1 MRRHVLPTPDSP
13 APRHTGL
20 REPRLGQEE
29 PSTQPESLSSHSS
42 LRAAGLQDLSEEGRS
57 PPPRTSRRWGV
68 VRSWAG
74 GHLLLHMPGLVIVVQ
89 RHAFWDSSE
98 LLWFL
103 SVVLGGLGDGDQRRN
118 NVFFL
123 HPGWVSAIFLADS
136 IPSDTSFLHASG
148 SFSTKA
154 KRAQPQPTGVKQ
166 VLYRFGHRDLPTI
179 ALGRWQSQ

>member
-1 MRRHVLPTPDSP
+1 MRRHILPTPDSP

-74 GHLLLHMPGLVIVVQ
+74 GHLLLYMPGLVIVVR

-103 SVVLGGLGDGDQRRN
+103 AVVLGGLGDGDQRRN
-118 NVFFL
+118 NVFFFTL
-123 HPGWVSAIFLADS
+123 AGYRPFSLQIPFPVIPASCMPAVASAPRQNE
-136 IPSDTSFLHASG
+136 PSLSPL
-148 SFSTKA
+148 
-154 KRAQPQPTGVKQ
+154 V
-166 VLYRFGHRDLPTI
+166 
-179 ALGRWQSQ
+179 